1 MNINMT
7 LFGQMLA
14 FAVFVW
20 FCMKYVWPALDHAL
34 EERKAKIA
42 DGLDAADR
50 AMRDLELAQGKATE
64 QLKEA
69 KHEVAGLLEQANKRA
84 NQIIEEAKAKA
95 QAESER
101 IKAMGMAEVEQE
113 LNRAREELRAKVGV
127 LAIAAAEKILE
138 ASIDEN
144 ANREL
149 VDKLAAQL

>member
-7 LFGQMLA
+7 LFGQMAA

-20 FCMKYVWPALDHAL
+20 FCMKFVWPALTHAL
-34 EERKAKIA
+34 EERKNKIA

-50 AMRDLELAQGKATE
+50 AMRDLDLAQGKATE

-69 KHEVAGLLEQANKRA
+69 KQEAAALIEQANKRA
-84 NQIIEEAKAKA
+84 NQIVEEAKDKARAEGERLKATA
-95 QAESER
+95 QAE
-101 IKAMGMAEVEQE
+101 IEQE
-113 LNRAREELRAKVGV
+113 ANRVREELRAKVAA
-127 LAIAAAEKILE
+127 LALAGAEKILE

>member
-7 LFGQMLA
+7 LFGQMVA

-20 FCMKYVWPALDHAL
+20 FCMKYVWPALDHAM
-34 EERKAKIA
+34 EERKTKIA
-42 DGLDAADR
+42 DGLEAADR

-69 KHEVAGLLEQANKRA
+69 KQEVAALLEQANKRA
-84 NQIIEEAKAKA
+84 NQIVEEAKAKA

-101 IKAMGMAEVEQE
+101 IKASAMAEVEQE

-138 ASIDEN
+138 SSIDEN